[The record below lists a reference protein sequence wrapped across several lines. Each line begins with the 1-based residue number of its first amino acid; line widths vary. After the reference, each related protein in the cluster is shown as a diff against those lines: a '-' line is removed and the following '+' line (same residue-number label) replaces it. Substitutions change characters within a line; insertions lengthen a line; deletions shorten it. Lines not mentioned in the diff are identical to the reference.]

1 VATELDRITELA
13 KQDSRLKFTSL
24 VHHINT
30 GMLCLSHQLMPTGKA
45 VGIDKV
51 TREEYEQNLEANLN
65 DLVNRMKRQAYKPQP
80 ARRVYIPKPGSDKM
94 RPLGI
99 PAYEDKLVQK
109 AMAPILNAIHEADF
123 LPFSFGFRPGRGC
136 HDALKVLRY
145 IIEEKP
151 ISYIVDVDIKGF
163 FDNVDHEWMMKF
175 LEHRIADANLLRL
188 ISRFLKAG
196 IMEAG
201 IKYDTH
207 QGTPQ
212 GGVIS
217 PILANVYLHYVL
229 DLWFEKR
236 FKKSCKGKA
245 YLVRYADDFVGCFQY
260 EADANRFL
268 EELKARLGQ
277 FKLEIA
283 EDKTSIIQFG
293 RFAEASN
300 KRHGLG
306 KPDTFNFLGFTHYCS
321 KSAKGRFRVKRKTSR
336 KKFNASLVRSKDWF
350 RSRLTI
356 PANELVRLV
365 NSKLIGH
372 YRYYGIT
379 DNAHPLA
386 NFRDKIQ
393 KQLYWWFCRR
403 SQGKH
408 YNWEK
413 FSLFLAKH
421 PLPNPKVY
429 VNIYDIDPKLI
440 CYIK

>member
-1 VATELDRITELA
+1 MATELDRITELA
-13 KQDSRLKFTSL
+13 KQDSNLKFTSL
-24 VHHINT
+24 VHHINASS
-30 GMLCLSHQLMPTGKA
+30 LCLNHQLMPTGKA

-51 TREEYEQNLEANLN
+51 TKEEYEQNLEANLN
-65 DLVNRMKRQAYKPQP
+65 DLVNRLKRQAYKPQP

-109 AMAPILNAIHEADF
+109 AMAPVLSAIYEADF
-123 LPFSFGFRPGRGC
+123 RPFSFGFRPGRGC
-136 HDALKVLRY
+136 HDALKVLGH

-151 ISYIVDVDIKGF
+151 ISYIVDADIKGF

-175 LEHRIADANLLRL
+175 LEHRITDSNLLRL

-236 FKKSCKGKA
+236 FKKGCKGKA

-268 EELKARLGQ
+268 EELKVRLGQ

-283 EDKTSIIQFG
+283 EGKTSIIQFG
-293 RFAEASN
+293 LFAEARN
-300 KRHGLG
+300 RRKGLG

-321 KSAKGRFRVKRKTSR
+321 KSSKGRFRVKRKTSR

-350 RSRLTI
+350 RNRLTV
-356 PANELVRLV
+356 PAKELVRVV
-365 NSKLIGH
+365 NAKLTGH
-372 YRYYGIT
+372 YRYYGVT
-379 DNAHPLA
+379 DNSYALA

-393 KQLYWWFCRR
+393 SQLYWWFCRR